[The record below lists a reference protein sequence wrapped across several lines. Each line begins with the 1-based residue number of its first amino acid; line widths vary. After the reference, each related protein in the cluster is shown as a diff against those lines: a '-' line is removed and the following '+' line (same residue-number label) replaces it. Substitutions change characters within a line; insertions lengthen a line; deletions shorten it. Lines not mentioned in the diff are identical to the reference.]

1 MDELCRELLPL
12 VDRATADLRAE
23 GLVARTVTVRLR
35 DADFRTRQA
44 GRTLPEPVQSDRA
57 VYAVAKELLAR
68 LRGERRIAARLIGV
82 GLSGLVRVGSVD
94 QLTLFEVEGAPSL
107 ETERDRVL
115 ARVLDEIR
123 ERFGE
128 RALRRGAVGLG

>member
-1 MDELCRELLPL
+1 
-12 VDRATADLRAE
+12 
-23 GLVARTVTVRLR
+23 
-35 DADFRTRQA
+35 
-44 GRTLPEPVQSDRA
+44 
-57 VYAVAKELLAR
+57 
-68 LRGERRIAARLIGV
+68 
-82 GLSGLVRVGSVD
+82 VD